1 LQGRDTSFG
10 RGESPYNRV
19 QGDNTQIKIESRA
32 ELEVKGKS
40 VEGFVPEFANPCMA
54 EIKHAPF
61 YAVRVVAGS
70 LGTFA
75 GLETNEYAQ
84 VLGSN
89 QIPIEGLYAA
99 GNDMA
104 SVMGG
109 HYPSGGI
116 TLGPAMTFGYIAAHH
131 IAREATSS
139 MASRRPV

>member
-1 LQGRDTSFG
+1 
-10 RGESPYNRV
+10 
-19 QGDNTQIKIESRA
+19 
-32 ELEVKGKS
+32 VKGKS

-75 GLETNEYAQ
+75 GLKTNEYAQ